1 MNKEFD
7 PLEHQLG
14 NLRPV
19 LLPAPARQRILHE
32 MQRPATGHG
41 AIVSLLGHRAGFS
54 VALAGALSL
63 AVVVGLHW
71 LPRSPRPASHVDQPA
86 LTASNA
92 LLPSLAFLEAKLA
105 VVSPVGANCVAVL
118 RSPSIL
124 TNTQIRR

>member
-14 NLRPV
+14 NLRPAR
-19 LLPAPARQRILHE
+19 LPAPARQRILHE
-32 MQRPATGHG
+32 MQRPVTGHG
-41 AIVSLLGHRAGFS
+41 ATFLGYRTGFP

-71 LPRSPRPASHVDQPA
+71 LPRSTRPASHADQPA

-105 VVSPVGANCVAVL
+105 VVSPVGANCVSVL